1 MKRNLIYHTHIHL
14 GEKINILT
22 SKNET
27 VTTELEAISR
37 DGMTITCDQQTL
49 SALMPNTA
57 SVAPKRAVI
66 LPVCF
71 TLNQVDDE
79 IKVQCNVECVRRL
92 SRDMFQLDMRFREIS
107 DQDFELI
114 DRYIEQ
120 SLRPQQPVNHQKS
133 FLASVA

>member
-14 GEKINILT
+14 GEKIDVLT

-27 VTTELEAISR
+27 VTTELEALSR
-37 DGMTITCDQQTL
+37 DGMTITCDQKTL

-71 TLNQVDDE
+71 TLNKINDE
-79 IKVQCNVECVRRL
+79 IKVRCNVVCVRRL
-92 SRDMFQLDMRFREIS
+92 SRNIFQLDMRFREIS
-107 DQDFELI
+107 AQDFELI
-114 DRYIEQ
+114 DHYIEQ
-120 SLRPQQPVNHQKS
+120 SLRQQQPLKQQKNL
-133 FLASVA
+133 LAKVA